1 MAVKIPKKNWNGHTF
16 FQMTLFSPKAS
27 SSDND
32 AILGVA
38 CSTAKTKPRC
48 VTLPMRPTKRPRRCW
63 CAGVC
68 SEHRRARGGKIKFQN
83 REGWENDRQ
92 GRRLGL
98 ERLRRPWGNVTVD
111 AMAKKTES
119 GFAAKWSINRS
130 QLWEEPQ
137 FSLIWI
143 ISCWSQEQEPG
154 RHVFMEF
161 NQIQYDFRVS

>member
-1 MAVKIPKKNWNGHTF
+1 MAVKIPKNWNGHTF

-32 AILGVA
+32 GILGVA

-68 SEHRRARGGKIKFQN
+68 SEHRRARGRKIKFQN

-98 ERLRRPWGNVTVD
+98 ERLRRPWGNVTAD

-119 GFAAKWSINRS
+119 GFAKWSINHS

-143 ISCWSQEQEPG
+143 ISCWSQKQEPG